1 MKKKRKRRGSN
12 KMAKRPAYS
21 QLCKAIEAGHFVFT
35 GELEPK
41 KILDLSE
48 IIDSAKEMKKTKRI
62 VAANVTDG
70 PQGDA
75 YMSSLVPSY
84 LIQEKAGIEAV
95 WQMTVRDRNRV
106 ALFGD
111 VIAGAVLGLKNVLT
125 LTGDHSAL
133 GDHKKTRPVYDIDST
148 QFCEMLSKMIDDG
161 TDYEGNEI
169 VGGKIEINFGCVA
182 NPNAVEPY
190 LEPEILKVGRKVEVG
205 VDFIQTQTAFDID
218 QAKYFLKELERFN
231 VPVLLGLFP
240 LKSHGIAWYF
250 DNYIPG
256 VSVPKDLLAALKKAE
271 KDNKGNK
278 QGKYAAIDKINIEF
292 FKPFIAEI
300 KKTTKTA
307 GIHCMA
313 VEYERLFGPLL
324 GDYPEYVK

>member
-1 MKKKRKRRGSN
+1 MT
-12 KMAKRPAYS
+12 KRPAYS
-21 QLCKAIEAGHFVFT
+21 NLMKAVSDGHFVFT

-48 IIDSAKEMKKTKRI
+48 ILHSAEEMKKTGKI

-75 YMSSLVPSY
+75 YMSPLIPSY
-84 LIQEKAGIEAV
+84 MVQEKVGIEAV
-95 WQMTVRDRNRV
+95 WQVTVRDRNRV

-111 VIAGAVLGLKNVLT
+111 VIAGAVVGLKNILT
-125 LTGDHSAL
+125 LTGDHTAL
-133 GDHKKTRPVYDIDST
+133 GDHKKGRAVYDIDST
-148 QFCEMLSKMIDDG
+148 QFAEMLSIMIDEG

-169 VGGKIEINFGCVA
+169 KGGKIEMNFGCVA
-182 NPNAVEPY
+182 NPNSDPR
-190 LEPEILKVGRKVEVG
+190 EPEILKVGRKVERG
-205 VDFIQTQTAFDID
+205 IDFIQTQTAFDVD
-218 QAKYFLKELERFN
+218 QAKEFLKELEQFN

-256 VSVPKDLLAALKKAE
+256 VSVPKDLLKSLKKAE
-271 KDNKGNK
+271 KENKGNK
-278 QGKYAAIDKINIEF
+278 PAKYAALDKINIEF
-292 FKPFIAEI
+292 FEPFIKEI
-300 KKTTKTA
+300 KKTTKAA

-313 VEYERLFGPLL
+313 VEYERLFDPLL
-324 GDYPEYVK
+324 KEFPKYC

>member
-1 MKKKRKRRGSN
+1 
-12 KMAKRPAYS
+12 MAKRKAYS

-48 IIDSAKEMKKTKRI
+48 IIHSAKEMKKTKRI

-75 YMSSLVPSY
+75 YMASLVPSY
-84 LIQEKAGIEAV
+84 KIQEEAGIEAV
-95 WQMTVRDRNRV
+95 WQVTVRDRNRV

-111 VIAGAVLGLKNVLT
+111 VVAGAVLGLKNILT
-125 LTGDHSAL
+125 LTGDHTAL
-133 GDHKKTRPVYDIDST
+133 GDHKKARAVYDIDST
-148 QFCEMLSKMIDDG
+148 QFCEMLSIMIDEG
-161 TDYEGNEI
+161 TDYEGNELK
-169 VGGKIEINFGCVA
+169 GGKIEMNFGCVA
-182 NPNAVEPY
+182 NPNSNPR
-190 LEPEILKVGRKVEVG
+190 EPEILKVGRKVDQG

-218 QAKYFLKELERFN
+218 DAKDFLKDLEQYN

-256 VSVPKDLLAALKKAE
+256 VSVPKDLLKALKKAE

-278 QGKYAAIDKINIEF
+278 PGKYAAIDKINIDF

-300 KKTTKTA
+300 KKSTKAA

-313 VEYERLFGPLL
+313 VEYERLFAPLL
-324 GDYPEYVK
+324 GDYPEYVKYSM

>member
-1 MKKKRKRRGSN
+1 MT
-12 KMAKRPAYS
+12 KRPAYS
-21 QLCKAIEAGHFVFT
+21 NLVKAIRDGHFVFT

-48 IIDSAKEMKKTKRI
+48 ILHSAEEMKKTGKI

-84 LIQEKAGIEAV
+84 MVQEKVGIEAV
-95 WQMTVRDRNRV
+95 WQVTVRDRNRV

-111 VIAGAVLGLKNVLT
+111 VIAGAVLGLKNILT
-125 LTGDHSAL
+125 LTGDHTAL
-133 GDHKKTRPVYDIDST
+133 GDHKKGRVVYDIDST
-148 QFCEMLSKMIDDG
+148 QFAEMLSIMIDEG
-161 TDYEGNEI
+161 TDYEGNKIE
-169 VGGKIEINFGCVA
+169 GGKIEMNFGCVA
-182 NPNAVEPY
+182 NPNSDPR
-190 LEPEILKVGRKVEVG
+190 EPEILKVGRKVERG
-205 VDFIQTQTAFDID
+205 IDFIQTQTAFDVD
-218 QAKYFLKELERFN
+218 QAKEFLKELEQFN

-256 VSVPKDLLAALKKAE
+256 VSVPKDLLKSLKKAE
-271 KDNKGNK
+271 KENKGNK
-278 QGKYAAIDKINIEF
+278 PAKYAALDKINIEF
-292 FKPFIAEI
+292 FEPFIKEI
-300 KKTTKTA
+300 KKTTKAA

-313 VEYERLFGPLL
+313 VEYERLFDPLL
-324 GDYPEYVK
+324 KEFPKYC

>member
-1 MKKKRKRRGSN
+1 
-12 KMAKRPAYS
+12 MAKRKAYS

-48 IIDSAKEMKKTKRI
+48 IIHSAKEMKKTKRI

-75 YMSSLVPSY
+75 YMASLVPSY
-84 LIQEKAGIEAV
+84 KIQEEAGIEAV
-95 WQMTVRDRNRV
+95 WQVTVRDRNRV

-111 VIAGAVLGLKNVLT
+111 VVAGAVLGLKNILT
-125 LTGDHSAL
+125 LTGDHTAL
-133 GDHKKTRPVYDIDST
+133 GDHKKARAVYDIDST
-148 QFCEMLSKMIDDG
+148 QFCEMLSIMIDEG
-161 TDYEGNEI
+161 TDYEGNELK
-169 VGGKIEINFGCVA
+169 GGKIEMNFGCVA
-182 NPNAVEPY
+182 NPNSNPR
-190 LEPEILKVGRKVEVG
+190 EPEILKVGRKVDRG

-218 QAKYFLKELERFN
+218 DAKDFLKDLERYN

-256 VSVPKDLLAALKKAE
+256 VSVPKDLLKALKKAE

-278 QGKYAAIDKINIEF
+278 PGKYAAIDKINIEF

-300 KKTTKTA
+300 KKSTKAA

-313 VEYERLFGPLL
+313 VEYERLFAPLL
-324 GDYPEYVK
+324 GEYPEYVKYSM

>member
-1 MKKKRKRRGSN
+1 
-12 KMAKRPAYS
+12 MAKRKAYS

-48 IIDSAKEMKKTKRI
+48 IIHSAKEMKKTKRI

-84 LIQEKAGIEAV
+84 KIQEEAGIEAV
-95 WQMTVRDRNRV
+95 WQVTVRDRNRV

-111 VIAGAVLGLKNVLT
+111 VVAGAVLGLKNILT
-125 LTGDHSAL
+125 LTGDHTAL
-133 GDHKKTRPVYDIDST
+133 GDHKKARAVYDIDST
-148 QFCEMLSKMIDDG
+148 QFCEMLSIMIDEG
-161 TDYEGNEI
+161 TDYEGNELK
-169 VGGKIEINFGCVA
+169 GGKIEMNFGCVA
-182 NPNAVEPY
+182 NPNSNPR
-190 LEPEILKVGRKVEVG
+190 EPEILKVGRKVDRG

-218 QAKYFLKELERFN
+218 DAKDFLKDLEQYN

-256 VSVPKDLLAALKKAE
+256 VSVPKDLLKALKKAE

-278 QGKYAAIDKINIEF
+278 PGKYAAIDKINIDF

-300 KKTTKTA
+300 KKTTKAA

-313 VEYERLFGPLL
+313 VEYERLFAPLL
-324 GDYPEYVK
+324 GEYPEYVK

>member
-1 MKKKRKRRGSN
+1 
-12 KMAKRPAYS
+12 MAKRKAYS

-48 IIDSAKEMKKTKRI
+48 IIHSAKEMKKTKRI

-84 LIQEKAGIEAV
+84 KIQEEAGIEAV
-95 WQMTVRDRNRV
+95 WQVTVRDRNRV

-111 VIAGAVLGLKNVLT
+111 VVAGAVLGLKNILT
-125 LTGDHSAL
+125 LTGDHTAL
-133 GDHKKTRPVYDIDST
+133 GDHKKARAVYDIDST
-148 QFCEMLSKMIDDG
+148 QFCEMLSIMIDEG
-161 TDYEGNEI
+161 TDYEGNELK
-169 VGGKIEINFGCVA
+169 GGKIEMNFGCVA
-182 NPNAVEPY
+182 NPNSNPR
-190 LEPEILKVGRKVEVG
+190 EPEILKVGRKVDRG

-218 QAKYFLKELERFN
+218 DAKDFLKDLEQYN

-256 VSVPKDLLAALKKAE
+256 VSVPKDLLKALKKAE

-278 QGKYAAIDKINIEF
+278 PGKYAAIDKINIDF

-300 KKTTKTA
+300 KKITKAA

-313 VEYERLFGPLL
+313 VEYERLFAPLL
-324 GDYPEYVK
+324 GEYPEYVK

>member
-1 MKKKRKRRGSN
+1 
-12 KMAKRPAYS
+12 MAKRPAYS
-21 QLCKAIEAGHFVFT
+21 NLMKAVQEGHFVFT

-41 KILDLSE
+41 KILNLEE
-48 IIDSAKEMKKTKRI
+48 IIHSAKEMKKTGRI

-75 YMSSLVPSY
+75 YMSSMVPSY
-84 LIQEKAGIEAV
+84 MVQEKANIEAV
-95 WQMTVRDRNRV
+95 WQVTIRDRNRV

-111 VIAGAVLGLKNVLT
+111 VIAGAVLGLKNILT
-125 LTGDHSAL
+125 LTGDHTAL
-133 GDHKKTRPVYDIDST
+133 GDHKKSRPVYDIDST
-148 QFCEMLSKMIDDG
+148 QFAEMLSMMIDDG

-169 VGGKIEINFGCVA
+169 KGGKIEMNFGCVA
-182 NPNAVEPY
+182 NPNSDPR
-190 LEPEILKVGRKVEVG
+190 EPEILKVGRKIEQG

-218 QAKYFLKELERFN
+218 QAKEFLKDLEQFN

-256 VSVPKDLLAALKKAE
+256 VSVPKDLLKSLKTAE
-271 KDNKGNK
+271 KENKGNK
-278 QGKYAAIDKINIEF
+278 PGKYAAIDKINIEF
-292 FKPFIAEI
+292 FKPFIEEI
-300 KKTTKTA
+300 KKSTKAA

-313 VEYERLFGPLL
+313 VEYERLFAPLL

>member
-1 MKKKRKRRGSN
+1 
-12 KMAKRPAYS
+12 MAKRKAYS

-41 KILDLSE
+41 KILDLSK
-48 IIDSAKEMKKTKRI
+48 IIHSAKEMKKTKRI

-75 YMSSLVPSY
+75 YMSSLVPSFK
-84 LIQEKAGIEAV
+84 IQEEAGIEAV
-95 WQMTVRDRNRV
+95 WQVTVRDRNRV

-111 VIAGAVLGLKNVLT
+111 VVAGAVLGLKNILT
-125 LTGDHSAL
+125 LTGDHTAL
-133 GDHKKTRPVYDIDST
+133 GDHKKARAVYDIDST
-148 QFCEMLSKMIDDG
+148 QFCEMLSIMIDEG
-161 TDYEGNEI
+161 TDYEGNELK
-169 VGGKIEINFGCVA
+169 GGKIEMNFGCVA
-182 NPNAVEPY
+182 NPNSNPR
-190 LEPEILKVGRKVEVG
+190 EPEILKVGRKVDRG

-218 QAKYFLKELERFN
+218 DAKDFLKDLEQYN

-250 DNYIPG
+250 DNFIPG
-256 VSVPKDLLAALKKAE
+256 VSVPKDLLKALKKAE

-278 QGKYAAIDKINIEF
+278 PGKYAAIDKINIDF

-300 KKTTKTA
+300 KKTTKAA

-313 VEYERLFGPLL
+313 VEYERLFAPLL
-324 GDYPEYVK
+324 GEYPEYVK